1 MAISDAVRVQM
12 EGASWIRKMFEEGIR
27 LTAEH
32 GAENVFDLSLGN
44 PLLEPPQE
52 FRDSLLKF
60 AQDETPGTHRYM
72 PNPGF
77 PAVRAAVAAS
87 LARESEVPFEG
98 GDIIM
103 TGGASSSLNTILR
116 SLLDPG
122 DEVVILTPFFV
133 EYVYYVSHNNGVHK
147 LVGFTDGFMPDIE
160 DLTKKL
166 SPRTKA
172 VIMNSPNN
180 PTGVIYPESIIEEIG
195 RRLGEAEQKFGSQIA
210 LITDEPYRKLIYT
223 DEPYPFVFKHHPR
236 TIVATSHSKDLGL
249 AGERI
254 GYIAINPDYPDK
266 GEMLDAMV
274 FALRT
279 LGFVNAPALMQ
290 RVVAELQDVTVDV
303 SEYRKKRDFIHSALS
318 EIGYN
323 VVKPGGAFFL
333 FPESPIED
341 DVEFVRMLQ
350 EKMVLVVPGSG
361 FGGPGYFRLSYGVP
375 DRVLEGSLDGFKAA
389 LTEARSRQA

>member
-1 MAISDAVRVQM
+1 MAVSEAVRGQL
-12 EGASWIRKMFEEGIR
+12 EGASWIRRMFEEGIR

-52 FRDSLLKF
+52 FRDRLLEL
-60 AQDETPGTHRYM
+60 ARDEAPNTHRYM

-77 PAVRAAVAAS
+77 PEVRAAVAKS
-87 LARESEVPFEG
+87 LARESGVALDG

-103 TGGASSSLNTILR
+103 TNGASSSLNTILR
-116 SLLDPG
+116 ALLDPG

-133 EYVYYVSHNNGVHK
+133 EYVYYISHNNGVHK
-147 LVGFTDGFMPDIE
+147 LVGFKDGFMPDMD
-160 DLTKKL
+160 DLEAKI

-172 VIMNSPNN
+172 IMMNSPNN
-180 PTGVIYPESIIEEIG
+180 PTGVIYPESVVAEIG
-195 RRLGEAEQKFGSQIA
+195 KRIGDAEDRFGTEIA

-223 DEPYPFVFKHHPR
+223 DESYPFVFKHHPR
-236 TIVATSHSKDLGL
+236 TIVASSHSKDLGL

-266 GEMLDAMV
+266 GEMMEAMV
-274 FALRT
+274 FSLRT

-290 RVVAELQDVTVDV
+290 RLVAGLQDVTVDV
-303 SEYRKKRDFIHSALS
+303 SEYRKKRDFIYDALTD
-318 EIGYN
+318 IGYD
-323 VVKPGGAFFL
+323 VVKPGGAFYL
-333 FPESPIED
+333 FPKSPLED
-341 DVEFVRMLQ
+341 DVEFVRTLQ

-361 FGGPGYFRLSYGVP
+361 FGGPGYFRLSFSVP
-375 DRVLEGSLDGFKAA
+375 DRVLEGSLNGFREA
-389 LTEARSRQA
+389 LAEVRAQ

>member
-1 MAISDAVRVQM
+1 MAVSEAVRGQM
-12 EGASWIRKMFEEGIR
+12 EGASWIRRMFEEGIR

-44 PLLEPPQE
+44 PLLEPPPE
-52 FRDSLLKF
+52 FRTELLRL

-72 PNPGF
+72 PNPGY
-77 PAVRAAVAAS
+77 PDVRAAVAAS
-87 LARESEVPFEG
+87 LARESGIPLEG

-103 TGGASSSLNTILR
+103 TSGASSSLHVILR

-133 EYVYYVSHNNGVHK
+133 EYVYYVSHNNGVHR
-147 LVGFTDGFMPDIE
+147 LVRFHDDFMPDMD
-160 DLTKKL
+160 DLEAQL
-166 SPRTKA
+166 SARTKA

-180 PTGVIYPESIIEEIG
+180 PTGVIYAESVIAEIG
-195 RRLGEAEQKFGSQIA
+195 VRIRDAESKYGSEIA

-236 TIVATSHSKDLGL
+236 TIAATSHSKDLGL

-274 FALRT
+274 FSLRT

-290 RVVAELQDVTVDV
+290 RVVAGIQDVTVDV
-303 SEYRKKRDFIHSALS
+303 TEYRKKRDFIYDALTD
-318 EIGYN
+318 IGYDI
-323 VVKPGGAFFL
+323 VKPGGAFYL
-333 FPESPIED
+333 FPKSPLED
-341 DVEFVRMLQ
+341 DVEFVRTLQ

-361 FGGPGYFRLSYGVP
+361 FGGPGYFRLSFCVA
-375 DRVLEGSLDGFKAA
+375 DRVLEGSLAGFRAA
-389 LTEARSRQA
+389 LAEAQAR

>member
-1 MAISDAVRVQM
+1 
-12 EGASWIRKMFEEGIR
+12 MFEEGIR
-27 LTAEH
+27 LLAEH

-52 FRDSLLKF
+52 FRDQLLKL
-60 AQDETPGTHRYM
+60 AQDDTPGTHRYM

-77 PAVRAAVAAS
+77 PEVRAAVAKN
-87 LARESEVPFEG
+87 LANESGVPLEG

-103 TGGASSSLNTILR
+103 TSGASSSLHGILR

-147 LVGFTDGFMPDIE
+147 LVGFHDDFMPDMD
-160 DLTKKL
+160 DLTAQIT
-166 SPRTKA
+166 SRTRA

-180 PTGVIYPESIIEEIG
+180 PTGVIYPESTIAEIG
-195 RRLGEAEQKFGSQIA
+195 VRIRGAEAKFGTEIT

-266 GEMLDAMV
+266 AEMLEAMV
-274 FALRT
+274 FSLRT

-290 RVVAELQDVTVDV
+290 RVVAGIQDVTVDV
-303 SEYRKKRDFIHSALS
+303 SVYRKKRDFIYEALTD
-318 EIGYN
+318 IGYD

-333 FPESPIED
+333 FPKSPLED
-341 DVEFVRMLQ
+341 DVEFVRTLQ

-361 FGGPGYFRLSYGVP
+361 FGAPGYFRLSFCVE

-389 LTEARSRQA
+389 LAEAQAG

>member
-1 MAISDAVRVQM
+1 MAVSEAVRGQM
-12 EGASWIRKMFEEGIR
+12 EGASWIRRMFEEGIR
-27 LTAEH
+27 LSAEH

-52 FRDSLLKF
+52 FRDQLLKL
-60 AQDETPGTHRYM
+60 AQDDTPGTHRYM

-77 PAVRAAVAAS
+77 PEVRAAVEKN
-87 LARESEVPFEG
+87 LANESGVPLEG

-103 TGGASSSLNTILR
+103 TSGASSSLHGILR

-147 LVGFTDGFMPDIE
+147 LVGFHDDFMPDMD
-160 DLTKKL
+160 DLTAQIT
-166 SPRTKA
+166 SRTRA

-180 PTGVIYPESIIEEIG
+180 PTGVIYPESTIAEIG
-195 RRLGEAEQKFGSQIA
+195 VRIRGAEAKFGTEIT

-266 GEMLDAMV
+266 AEMLEAMV
-274 FALRT
+274 FSLRT

-290 RVVAELQDVTVDV
+290 RVVAGIQDVTVDV
-303 SEYRKKRDFIHSALS
+303 SVYRKKRDFIYEALTD
-318 EIGYN
+318 IGYD

-333 FPESPIED
+333 FPKSPLED
-341 DVEFVRMLQ
+341 DVEFVRTLQ

-361 FGGPGYFRLSYGVP
+361 FGAPGYFRLSFCVE

-389 LTEARSRQA
+389 LAEAQAG

>member
-1 MAISDAVRVQM
+1 MAVSEAVRGQM
-12 EGASWIRKMFEEGIR
+12 EGASWIRRMFEEGIR

-32 GAENVFDLSLGN
+32 GRENVFDLSLGN

-52 FRDSLLKF
+52 FRNRLLKLV
-60 AQDETPGTHRYM
+60 QDDTPGTHRYM
-72 PNPGF
+72 PNSGF
-77 PAVRAAVAAS
+77 PDARAAVASS
-87 LARESEVPFEG
+87 LVRESGIPLEG
-98 GDIIM
+98 DDIIM
-103 TGGASSSLNTILR
+103 TSGASSSLHVILR

-133 EYVYYVSHNNGVHK
+133 EYVYYVSHNNGVHR
-147 LVGFTDGFMPDIE
+147 LVGFHDDFMPDMD
-160 DLTKKL
+160 DLEAQL

-180 PTGVIYPESIIEEIG
+180 PTGVIYPESVVAEIG
-195 RRLGEAEQKFGSQIA
+195 ARIRAAEGKYGSEIA

-223 DEPYPFVFKHHPR
+223 DEPYPFVFKHHLR

-274 FALRT
+274 FSLRT

-290 RVVAELQDVTVDV
+290 RVVAGLQDVTVDV
-303 SEYRKKRDFIHSALS
+303 SVYRGKRDFIYDALTD
-318 EIGYN
+318 IGYD
-323 VVKPGGAFFL
+323 VVKPDGAFFL
-333 FPESPIED
+333 FPKSPLED
-341 DVEFVRMLQ
+341 DVEFVRSLQ

-361 FGGPGYFRLSYGVP
+361 FGAPGYFRLSFGVE
-375 DRVLEGSLDGFKAA
+375 DRALEGSLDGFKAA
-389 LTEARSRQA
+389 LSEARER

>member
-1 MAISDAVRVQM
+1 MAVSEAVRGQM
-12 EGASWIRKMFEEGIR
+12 EGASWIRRMFEEGIR
-27 LTAEH
+27 LSAEH

-52 FRDSLLKF
+52 FRDQLLKL
-60 AQDETPGTHRYM
+60 AQDDTPGTHRYM

-77 PAVRAAVAAS
+77 PEVRAAVAKN
-87 LARESEVPFEG
+87 LANESGVPLEG

-103 TGGASSSLNTILR
+103 TSGASSSLHGILR

-147 LVGFTDGFMPDIE
+147 LVGFHDDFMPDMD
-160 DLTKKL
+160 DLTAQIT
-166 SPRTKA
+166 SRTRA

-180 PTGVIYPESIIEEIG
+180 PTGVIYPESTIAEIG
-195 RRLGEAEQKFGSQIA
+195 VRIRGAEAKFGTEIT

-266 GEMLDAMV
+266 AEMLEAMV
-274 FALRT
+274 FSLRT

-290 RVVAELQDVTVDV
+290 RVVAGIQDVTVDV
-303 SEYRKKRDFIHSALS
+303 SVYRKKRDFIYEALTD
-318 EIGYN
+318 IGYD

-333 FPESPIED
+333 FPKSPLED
-341 DVEFVRMLQ
+341 DVEFVRTLQ

-361 FGGPGYFRLSYGVP
+361 FGAPGYFRLSFCVE

-389 LTEARSRQA
+389 LVEAQAG

>member
-1 MAISDAVRVQM
+1 MAVSEAIRGQM

-44 PLLEPPQE
+44 PLLEPPLE
-52 FRDSLLKF
+52 FRDRLLEL
-60 AQDETPGTHRYM
+60 AQDESPGTHRYM
-72 PNPGF
+72 PNSGF
-77 PAVRAAVAAS
+77 PEVRAAVADN
-87 LARESEVPFEG
+87 LAVESGVDFEG

-103 TGGASSSLNTILR
+103 TGGASSSLNIILR

-133 EYVYYVSHNNGVHK
+133 EYVYYVSHNNGVHR
-147 LVGFTDGFMPDIE
+147 LAGFHDDFMPDMD
-160 DLTKKL
+160 DLEAQM

-180 PTGVIYPESIIEEIG
+180 PTGVIYPESVVAEIG
-195 RRLGEAEQKFGSQIA
+195 KRIGEAERKFGTEIA
-210 LITDEPYRKLIYT
+210 LVTDEPYRKLIYT

-266 GEMLDAMV
+266 AEMLDAMV
-274 FALRT
+274 FSLRT

-290 RVVAELQDVTVDV
+290 RVVAGIQDVTVDV
-303 SEYRKKRDFIHSALS
+303 TEYRKKRDFIYNALT
-318 EIGYN
+318 EIGYDI
-323 VVKPGGAFFL
+323 VKPGGAFFL
-333 FPESPIED
+333 FPKSPLKD
-341 DVEFVRMLQ
+341 DVQFVQMLQ

-361 FGGPGYFRLSYGVP
+361 FGGPGYFRLSFCVP
-375 DRVLEGSLDGFKAA
+375 DQTLEGSLKGFRRAFA
-389 LTEARSRQA
+389 EARAR

>member
-1 MAISDAVRVQM
+1 MAVSEAVRGQM
-12 EGASWIRKMFEEGIR
+12 EGGSWIRRMFEEGIR

-52 FRDSLLKF
+52 FRDRLLEL
-60 AQDETPGTHRYM
+60 AQDDTPNTHRYM

-77 PAVRAAVAAS
+77 PEVRAAIAES
-87 LARESEVPFEG
+87 LARESGAALKG

-103 TGGASSSLNTILR
+103 TSGASSSLNVILR

-147 LVGFTDGFMPDIE
+147 LVGFKDGFMPDMD
-160 DLTKKL
+160 DLEAKI

-172 VIMNSPNN
+172 VLMNSPNN
-180 PTGVIYPESIIEEIG
+180 PTGVIYPESVVAEIG
-195 RRLGEAEQKFGSQIA
+195 KRIGDAERKFGTEIA

-266 GEMLDAMV
+266 DEMLDAMV
-274 FALRT
+274 FSLRT

-290 RVVAELQDVTVDV
+290 RVVAGLQDVTVDV
-303 SEYRKKRDFIHSALS
+303 SVYRKKRDFIYDALTD
-318 EIGYN
+318 IGYDI
-323 VVKPGGAFFL
+323 VKPGGAFFL
-333 FPESPIED
+333 FPKSPLED
-341 DVEFVRMLQ
+341 DVEFVRTLQ

-361 FGGPGYFRLSYGVP
+361 FGGPGYFRLSFCVP
-375 DRVLEGSLDGFKAA
+375 DRALEGSLKGFREAFAEAKA
-389 LTEARSRQA
+389 R

>member
-1 MAISDAVRVQM
+1 MAVSEAVRGQM
-12 EGASWIRKMFEEGIR
+12 EGASWIRRMFEEGIR

-44 PLLEPPQE
+44 PLLEPPPE
-52 FRDSLLKF
+52 FRTELLRL
-60 AQDETPGTHRYM
+60 AQDKTPGTHRYM

-77 PAVRAAVAAS
+77 PDVRAAVAAS
-87 LARESEVPFEG
+87 LARESGVPLEG

-103 TGGASSSLNTILR
+103 TSGASSSLHVILR

-147 LVGFTDGFMPDIE
+147 LVGFHENFMPDMD
-160 DLTKKL
+160 DLEAQL

-180 PTGVIYPESIIEEIG
+180 PTGVIYPESVIAEIG
-195 RRLGEAEQKFGSQIA
+195 ARIRDAEGKFGSEIA

-274 FALRT
+274 FSLRT

-290 RVVAELQDVTVDV
+290 RVVAGIQDVTVDV
-303 SEYRKKRDFIHSALS
+303 TEYRKKRDFIYDALTD
-318 EIGYN
+318 IGYDI
-323 VVKPGGAFFL
+323 VKPGGAFYL
-333 FPESPIED
+333 FPKSPLED
-341 DVEFVRMLQ
+341 DVEFVRTLQ

-361 FGGPGYFRLSYGVP
+361 FGGPGYFRLSFCVE
-375 DRVLEGSLDGFKAA
+375 DRVLEGSLDGFRAA
-389 LTEARSRQA
+389 LAEARAR

>member
-1 MAISDAVRVQM
+1 MAVSEAIRGQL

-27 LTAEH
+27 LSAEH

-44 PLLEPPQE
+44 PLLEPPLE
-52 FRDSLLKF
+52 FRNRLLEL
-60 AQDETPGTHRYM
+60 AQDESPGTHRYM
-72 PNPGF
+72 PNSGF
-77 PAVRAAVAAS
+77 PEVRAAIADN
-87 LARESEVPFEG
+87 LALESGVDFEAD
-98 GDIIM
+98 DIIM
-103 TGGASSSLNTILR
+103 TSGASSSLNVILR

-147 LVGFTDGFMPDIE
+147 LVGFKDGFMPDMD
-160 DLTKKL
+160 DLEAKI

-172 VIMNSPNN
+172 VMMNSPNN
-180 PTGVIYPESIIEEIG
+180 PTGVIYLESVVAEIG
-195 RRLGEAEQKFGSQIA
+195 KRIGDAERKFGTEIA

-266 GEMLDAMV
+266 AEMLEAMV
-274 FALRT
+274 FSLRT
-279 LGFVNAPALMQ
+279 LGFVSAPALMQ
-290 RVVAELQDVTVDV
+290 RVVAGLQDVTVDV
-303 SEYRKKRDFIHSALS
+303 SVYRKKRDFIYDALT
-318 EIGYN
+318 EIGYDI
-323 VVKPGGAFFL
+323 VKPGGAFFL
-333 FPESPIED
+333 FPKSPLED

-361 FGGPGYFRLSYGVP
+361 FGGPGYFRLSFCVP
-375 DRVLEGSLDGFKAA
+375 DQALEGSLKGFK
-389 LTEARSRQA
+389 EAFAEAKAR

>member
-1 MAISDAVRVQM
+1 MAVSEAVRGQM
-12 EGASWIRKMFEEGIR
+12 EGASWIRRMFEEGIR
-27 LTAEH
+27 LSAEH

-52 FRDSLLKF
+52 FRDQLLKL
-60 AQDETPGTHRYM
+60 AQDDTPGTHRYM

-77 PAVRAAVAAS
+77 PEVRAAVANN
-87 LARESEVPFEG
+87 LANESGVPLEG

-103 TGGASSSLNTILR
+103 TSGASSSLHGILR

-147 LVGFTDGFMPDIE
+147 LVGFHDDFMPDMD
-160 DLTKKL
+160 DLTAQIT
-166 SPRTKA
+166 SRTRA

-180 PTGVIYPESIIEEIG
+180 PTGVIYPESTIAEIG
-195 RRLGEAEQKFGSQIA
+195 VRIRGAEAKFGTEIT

-266 GEMLDAMV
+266 AEMLEAMV
-274 FALRT
+274 FSLRT

-290 RVVAELQDVTVDV
+290 RVVAGIQDVTVDV
-303 SEYRKKRDFIHSALS
+303 SVYRKKRDFIYEALTD
-318 EIGYN
+318 IGYD

-333 FPESPIED
+333 FPKSPLED
-341 DVEFVRMLQ
+341 DVEFVRTLQ

-361 FGGPGYFRLSYGVP
+361 FGAPGYFRLSFCVE

-389 LTEARSRQA
+389 LAEAQAG